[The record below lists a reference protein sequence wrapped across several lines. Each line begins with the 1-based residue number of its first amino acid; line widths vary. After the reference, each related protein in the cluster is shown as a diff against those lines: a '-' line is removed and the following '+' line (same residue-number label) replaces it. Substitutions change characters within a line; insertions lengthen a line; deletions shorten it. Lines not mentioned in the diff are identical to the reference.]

1 MKALVPGHRYEA
13 AHLDGKGVEIIQF
26 VDRGHGNDTEG
37 TTCQELIKIL
47 IDRVKLLDEEVPSMF
62 NENIIY
68 HARMMLINFEARALI
83 RKVEKKKLLPEE
95 LDFSDE
101 DGHILLSFK

>member
-1 MKALVPGHRYEA
+1 MEVLIPGHRYSA
-13 AHLDGKGVEIIQF
+13 AHLDGNGVEIIQF

-47 IDRVKLLDEEVPSMF
+47 IDRVKFLDGEVPSIF
-62 NENIIY
+62 NEEILH
-68 HARMMLINFEARALI
+68 HARMMLIHFEARALC

-95 LDFSDE
+95 LAFSDE
-101 DGHILLSFK
+101 DMHILLSFK